1 MAHRILGDASTVAPR
16 CSHDRV
22 SGPQDGQAGRPTG
35 AGSTQTLPAWWNWKT
50 RQLEGLESRKRRA
63 GSRPAAGTKL
73 LHRWWN
79 WQTRLTQN
87 QANSDVHA
95 GSRPAWCTTNR
106 GDDEHTDPAG
116 SIRSLAGAAPP
127 LCAMLAELED
137 AAGLSPAAARHPS
150 SRLGHRTSRI
160 FRDVAKQVRHRAHNA
175 AIVGS
180 NPTITT
186 TMPL

>member
-1 MAHRILGDASTVAPR
+1 MLDMEVTHLEKTQDQDPVGGLIATATSVA
-16 CSHDRV
+16 DLFEMLLE
-22 SGPQDGQAGRPTG
+22 DGKFPG
-35 AGSTQTLPAWWNWKT
+35 
-50 RQLEGLESRKRRA
+50 KRRA